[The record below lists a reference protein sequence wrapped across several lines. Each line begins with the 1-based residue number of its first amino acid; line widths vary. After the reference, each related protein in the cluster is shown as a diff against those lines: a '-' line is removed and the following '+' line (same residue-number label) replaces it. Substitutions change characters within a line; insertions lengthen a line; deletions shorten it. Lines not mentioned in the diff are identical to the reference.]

1 MSSTPSIIRKATP
14 FDAPEIWRL
23 FLQLHRENG
32 LFTIAPFKVTEF
44 MDRALHSERIPSY
57 DTGPRAQIGVI
68 GPQGRLEAVVFVL
81 IAQFWYSSEYHLEE
95 LLVYV
100 DPECRKSRHA
110 IACISWMKSLS
121 DELEIPLLTGIISK
135 ERTAAKIR
143 LYDRMLPRI
152 GAFYFYGSTDME
164 LVKPE
169 SVMGEPPKRLK
180 VA

>member
-1 MSSTPSIIRKATP
+1 MTAPSTIRKATP
-14 FDAPEIWRL
+14 MDAPEIWRL

-68 GPQGRLEAVVFVL
+68 GQPGRLEAVVFVL

-110 IACISWMKSLS
+110 VTCINWMKNLS
-121 DELEIPLLTGIISK
+121 DQLGIPLLTGIISK

-152 GAFYFYGSTDME
+152 GAFYLYPKDDIE

-169 SVMGEPPKRLK
+169 SVMGEPSKRLK